1 MVTSNQYDAY
11 GTIVLRIGPDDT
23 IFEDTFAGA
32 VIIDNP
38 ALPDIVSL
46 VTKNSPMKISSAA
59 DAVDDEGNLILYLE
73 QNGYYRNASDIGPP
87 ALLSTDTQFVKTATY
102 NETTNQYETIT
113 PSPPTPTPLPS
124 VFPDCGTAAIW
135 TGSWRGPVQAISRYG
150 VDNRKLEYN
159 VVTLTTNEKGWVNA
173 GIRIFIP
180 GNETEGGMDVNVPLF
195 GAINQDC
202 RVTLVGEGSS
212 TWYIFMPKGSEGKRK
227 LRVKQIEF
235 GYDSLSTN
243 NTAVEPPSLVKLAEF
258 QKVSGIPG
266 KVYDGAMVSENN
278 DSSRHLHCKGNG
290 LWKGCVLPQCNAS
303 NFAGTWVGNE
313 VMA

>member
-1 MVTSNQYDAY
+1 MRY
-11 GTIVLRIGPDDT
+11 PDSE
-23 IFEDTFAGA
+23 IFFEDTFAGA
-32 VIIDNP
+32 VILTGP
-38 ALPDIVSL
+38 AKIVSL
-46 VTKNSPMKISSAA
+46 VCENSPMEIGGGNKI
-59 DAVDDEGNLILYLE
+59 VDDEGNLILYLV
-73 QNGYYRNASDIGPP
+73 QNGYYATENPLGFPRVFNGSAFP

-173 GIRIFIP
+173 GIRVFIP

-212 TWYIFMPKGSEGKRK
+212 TWYIFMPKGSKGNSK

-266 KVYDGAMVSENN
+266 KFLHPDGAMVSENN
-278 DSSRHLHCKGNG
+278 DTSRHLHCNGNG

-303 NFAGTWVGNE
+303 NFAGTWEGNE